1 MYINKYYVYY
11 LCEFY
16 VIIFFCFPQKIIIKQ
31 SLLILNK
38 IISCKFIPK
47 KKHCTKANIQTFLQ
61 FYDYFHFERSIAQI
75 FRIKNVCKKGFYR
88 FRRNCE
94 GILRDFMVI
103 VKSVFSF
110 MLLFCLL
117 TFCDG
122 LL

>member
-47 KKHCTKANIQTFLQ
+47 KKNIVPNIQTFLQ